1 MNVKLTDITN
11 ANMRLQVKF
20 AKLNKNDTVAEYQ
33 QEIAKGEYRVEDCKV
48 THTAILSNEDYDIF
62 ANTLLTDYAW
72 LAGMGGSVADME
84 VEPTGSFYEWTEA
97 QREEFRR
104 NSYRLVVAVIAPKRR
119 TLYVDPQG
127 YQYARYVGLMS

>member
-20 AKLNKNDTVAEYQ
+20 AKLNKNNTVAEYQ
-33 QEIAKGEYRVEDCKV
+33 QEIAKGEYRVDDCKV
-48 THTAILSNEDYDIF
+48 THTAILSNEDYDVF
-62 ANTLLTDYAW
+62 ANTLLTDYEW
-72 LAGMGGSVADME
+72 LEGMGGTEADIE
-84 VEPTGSFYEWTEA
+84 LEGDFWEWTEA
-97 QREEFRR
+97 QRDEFRK